1 MSTTALS
8 LAPSHQG
15 EALID
20 SHTPLHAIVG
30 FVAGLLG
37 VEPHIAMMVFIGGR
51 IVEMSLR
58 SGTKH
63 ALFEREGGQALGN
76 EMTDLLFEM
85 AGLHYGE
92 MLREK
97 LTTHEASAG
106 LGRVIVNPYTG
117 ASMVLP

>member
-1 MSTTALS
+1 MSEAAIS
-8 LAPSHQG
+8 LAPSRQG

-51 IVEMSLR
+51 IVETSLR

-63 ALFEREGGQALGN
+63 ALFEREHGQSLGN
-76 EMTDLLFEM
+76 ELTDLMFELG
-85 AGLHYGE
+85 GLQLGE
-92 MLREK
+92 KLREK
-97 LTTHEASAG
+97 LVAHEPAAG
-106 LGRVIVNPYTG
+106 LGRVITNPYTG
-117 ASMVLP
+117 ATQVLP